1 MSYFFFAQAKTFVK
15 VAGDFA
21 VCIFCLRVKLYL
33 SADDTTKDL
42 NSRRNQMSL
51 LFWKRWMLLWTRRNV
66 ESNFLLFIYY
76 LIWIK
81 LALWVADSTQVNSKR
96 YQFSRRF
103 LVTANQWT
111 PKWVISRVYSIY
123 IYYYSG
129 VRSMKQIKNY
139 EESKIFFS
147 KLQKRCSPF
156 IQTEI
161 YLITAAWLKR
171 RLNWESAGLPSGK
184 SRVKKPSR
192 TNTQGLKITE
202 EKVLPSQWLRL
213 DFLGFSDKDEKTVGP
228 VSQHFHCTICSC
240 GT

>member
-1 MSYFFFAQAKTFVK
+1 
-15 VAGDFA
+15 
-21 VCIFCLRVKLYL
+21 
-33 SADDTTKDL
+33 
-42 NSRRNQMSL
+42 MSL
-51 LFWKRWMLLWTRRNV
+51 LFWKRWILLWTRRNV

-111 PKWVISRVYSIY
+111 PKWVISRVYSWFIFIIIPEY
-123 IYYYSG
+123 GQWNKY
-129 VRSMKQIKNY
+129 K
-139 EESKIFFS
+139 ESKIFFS

-213 DFLGFSDKDEKTVGP
+213 DFLGFSDKDEKP
-228 VSQHFHCTICSC
+228 
-240 GT
+240 

>member
-1 MSYFFFAQAKTFVK
+1 
-15 VAGDFA
+15 
-21 VCIFCLRVKLYL
+21 
-33 SADDTTKDL
+33 
-42 NSRRNQMSL
+42 MSL
-51 LFWKRWMLLWTRRNV
+51 LVWKRWMLLWTRRNV

-111 PKWVISRVYSIY
+111 PKWVISRVYSWFIFIIIPEY
-123 IYYYSG
+123 GQWNKY
-129 VRSMKQIKNY
+129 K
-139 EESKIFFS
+139 ESKIFFS

-161 YLITAAWLKR
+161 YLINAAWLKR

-213 DFLGFSDKDEKTVGP
+213 DFLGFSDKDEKP
-228 VSQHFHCTICSC
+228 
-240 GT
+240 